1 MGRHQWEH
9 PGGDKDVHPIA
20 ELPGMNE
27 ETTTQLHPWCQLGK
41 RAQMKKKNVKTS
53 LKCNTRM
60 SI

>member
-41 RAQMKKKNVKTS
+41 RAQMKKK
-53 LKCNTRM
+53 KCKNEFEM
-60 SI
+60 